1 MCVRLR
7 KLTTIWIK
15 GGFLKHYPPCLFHI
29 KDRLLIKTGC
39 SRYPATKGTD
49 CNRLKVVGLCGIYA
63 WQELDARD
71 RKDRVRCSTF
81 YFL

>member
-1 MCVRLR
+1 MD
-7 KLTTIWIK
+7 K
-15 GGFLKHYPPCLFHI
+15 GVLKTLSA
-29 KDRLLIKTGC
+29 LLIPYKRSITNKTGC